1 MYFPESMNFQYF
13 FFDTYIGYFLEALPF
28 ALIAGAI
35 YGLIKFRKDRET
47 PIGRKILSCAFVC
60 YITGLI
66 CLVIGLDLMRIF
78 WYSLFY
84 HRYSGI
90 TIHWLGGSFNIVPNF
105 FNNLNGETIGNF
117 LMFLPFGILYPLSQ
131 KEPTWKKSVIVGI
144 ITVAVIEVL
153 QPVFGRALDIN
164 DIILNTMGIVVS
176 ASAFF
181 GIKKAVRK

>member
-1 MYFPESMNFQYF
+1 MYFPENMNFQYF
-13 FFDTYIGYFLEALPF
+13 FFATYIGYFLEALPF

-35 YGLIKFRKDRET
+35 YGLIKFRKYKET
-47 PIGRKILSCAFVC
+47 PLGRKIFSCVFVC

-90 TIHWLGGSFNIVPNF
+90 TIYWFSGSFNIVPNF

-131 KEPTWKKSVIVGI
+131 KEPTWRKSVIAGL
-144 ITVAVIEVL
+144 ITVAVIELL
-153 QPVFGRALDIN
+153 QPIFGRAFDIN
-164 DIILNTMGIVVS
+164 DIILNTMGIIVS